1 MTLFT
6 LQLEDVAVM
15 HEAKTQEE
23 AETKARELAK
33 QIGKER
39 FAVFEHKLWKVV

>member
-6 LQLEDVAVM
+6 LQLEDVSVL
-15 HEAKTQEE
+15 HEARSPEE
-23 AETKARELAK
+23 AEKKARELAM
-33 QIGKER
+33 QIGKIR